1 MNRLVS
7 YAVRSTKDERTK
19 LTSLGDGG
27 EVYILLLH
35 GLCVS
40 ICPCCYESLEGCR
53 MKLKIG
59 VLTDGDVVLSN
70 AD

>member
-1 MNRLVS
+1 MFVVRFVS
-7 YAVRSTKDERTK
+7 VLPKDERTK

-35 GLCVS
+35 GPCVV
-40 ICPCCYESLEGCR
+40 ICPCYYESLEYYGR
-53 MKLKIG
+53 KLKID
-59 VLTDGDVVLSN
+59 VLTD